1 MMNKL
6 LLSLSMIFSGAVAC
20 SVKQGAV
27 PSHPPV
33 LNAALKA
40 SVLSHFGTLRAD
52 SISVFLWP
60 KEWTEGQMET
70 NVEKINR
77 DAQKIEPLQR
87 EVIAADQA
95 IQAKW
100 KQFKEIDKCIE
111 KFAVIDKEKFPD
123 SDFIQES
130 DAISDWLPVPDA
142 DKPALLN
149 CQKNQNDR
157 VALRPIMSAKRDE
170 QIPFITDINLLLDP
184 KFPDVVENSLSI
196 TPQGSQISIKRKT
209 RAGTHEIIVAVDV
222 TLTDFLR
229 PQNTQSTEKGSV
241 GEASYSEAEGLLS
254 FTVPELNPDG
264 TPTGQIYA
272 FSLYRGEN
280 YYTDTDSGTE
290 YACFKGTVDLMK
302 NGVSVR
308 NGKAQIAGF
317 LSH

>member
-6 LLSLSMIFSGAVAC
+6 LLSLTAIFFGAVAC
-20 SVKQGAV
+20 SVKQGEV
-27 PSHPPV
+27 PSNPPV
-33 LNAALKA
+33 LNGALKV

-60 KEWTEGQMET
+60 KDWTEAQMET

-87 EVIAADQA
+87 QVIAADQT
-95 IQAKW
+95 IQNKW
-100 KQFKEIDKCIE
+100 KQFKDIDKCIE
-111 KFAVIDKEKFPD
+111 KFVDKTKFPD
-123 SDFIQES
+123 PDFIQES
-130 DAISDWLPVPDA
+130 DAISDWLPVADA

-149 CQKNQNDR
+149 CQKNQDER
-157 VALRPIMSAKRDE
+157 AALRPILTTKKDE
-170 QIPFITDINLLLDP
+170 QIPFITDINSLLDP
-184 KFPDVVENSLSI
+184 NPDAVSNSVSI
-196 TPQGSQISIKRKT
+196 TPQGSQISIKQKT
-209 RAGTHEIIVAVDV
+209 RPGTHETVVSVDV

-229 PQNTQSTEKGSV
+229 QQNTQSTEKGTV
-241 GEASYSEAEGLLS
+241 GEASYGEAEGLLS

-264 TPTGQIYA
+264 TPTGQIYS
-272 FSLYRGEN
+272 FNLYRGEN
-280 YYTDTDSGTE
+280 YYADASTGIE

-317 LSH
+317 LNH